1 MESRQNFI
9 CPVEFVFFLY
19 QSYALQ
25 FFQQFADYLIIFLL
39 IRKQFGCLFFQFN
52 IASYLNLNISG
63 TEQESRAECR
73 MIGFQE
79 TQVINPLLNRLQ
91 FTFQIDFRFLAGK
104 VVITVTAFQI
114 EADTFVIII
123 IIG

>member
-1 MESRQNFI
+1 MESRQYFI
-9 CPVEFVFFLY
+9 CPVKFVFFLY